1 MYVAVV
7 AASDAAGVIIN
18 VVFLLG
24 IMLIMA
30 LAFNHV
36 LGYAGV
42 PFLGNRIP
50 VIIGAFT
57 VSAVTLRLT
66 YLIVSWA
73 GVGLLDYGSQ
83 MGWIYNNP
91 GNVALVNDFLAGN
104 PALGLGLLVFSF
116 GASVILGGLGGWLLA
131 RIALRM
137 NVIYILIL
145 TLSLTD
151 LGCVFGRNITW
162 LGGGTA
168 GLSTPDP
175 LAFLPE
181 NRGAAMVVITL
192 ALAVLVY
199 LLLRKLSDSPWGR
212 LLAATRDNPT
222 TVESVGKDL
231 VAIRGRVVFYASG
244 IMALAGTLYAFYISF
259 VVEASYHNSYWMFWP
274 LLMILLGGLGS
285 SSGAVLGAVL
295 VVAMRE
301 TIFVFKF
308 QVQSLI
314 FFPISYLEDVLL
326 GGLMLIVLLR
336 LPRGLIPEKR
346 KQIRGIAYGDL
357 VDEKDSDRA

>member
-1 MYVAVV
+1 LYVAVV

-18 VVFLLG
+18 AVFLLG
-24 IMLIMA
+24 MMLIMA

-36 LGYAGV
+36 LGSAGV

-50 VIIGAFT
+50 VLIGAFT

-73 GVGLLDYGSQ
+73 GVGLLDYGSE

-91 GNVALVNDFLAGN
+91 GNVALVNDFIAGN
-104 PALGLGLLVFSF
+104 PALGIGLLVFSL
-116 GASVILGGLGGWLLA
+116 GASVILGGLGGWLMA
-131 RIALRM
+131 RAALRM

-151 LGCVFGRNITW
+151 LGCVFFRDITW
-162 LGGGTA
+162 LGGGTL
-168 GLSTPDP
+168 GLQPPDP
-175 LAFLPE
+175 LAWLPA
-181 NRGAAMVVITL
+181 NRGAVMAVI
-192 ALAVLVY
+192 ALVLVAGVY
-199 LLLRKLSDSPWGR
+199 LLLRRLSDSPWGR

-222 TVESVGKDL
+222 TAESVGKDL

-244 IMALAGTLYAFYISF
+244 IMALAGTLYAFYINF
-259 VVEASYHNSYWMFWP
+259 VIEASYHNSYWMFWP

-295 VVAMRE
+295 VVALRE
-301 TIFVFKF
+301 TMMVFNF
-308 QVQSLI
+308 QIQSML
-314 FFPISYLEDVLL
+314 FFPIYYLENIILS
-326 GGLMLIVLLR
+326 GLILIVLIL
-336 LPRGLIPEKR
+336 LPSGLMRERR
-346 KQIRGIAYGDL
+346 KPIRGIAYGDL
-357 VDEKDSDRA
+357 VDEKN